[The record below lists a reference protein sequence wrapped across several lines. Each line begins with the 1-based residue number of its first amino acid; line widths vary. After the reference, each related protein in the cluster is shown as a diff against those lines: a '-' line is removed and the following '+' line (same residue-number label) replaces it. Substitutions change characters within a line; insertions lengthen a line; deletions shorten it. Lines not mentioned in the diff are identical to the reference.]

1 MSTSSRR
8 AFTLVEIL
16 VVLAIIGILI
26 ALLLPAVQA
35 AREAARRAQCSNNL
49 KQIGLGLHQYLS
61 SFDVLPPAGS
71 VDRAGNSVGGGMVPQ
86 TASVLMRLTVDLEQ
100 RALYN
105 AYNFALGDV
114 FQGAAVAAN
123 TTVMSTTLQIY
134 LCPSDANS
142 GNTGPLDG
150 GFTAPTACTN
160 YAICGG
166 TNRAYSSG
174 GTVTG
179 IAWWMGGH
187 KWFGSAVS
195 LASITDGTSNT
206 AAFSEWVKGNNGRNS
221 PGQNLVY
228 VIPSYAN
235 GGPTG
240 DDRECQASVTP
251 KWDFKG
257 EYWTLQ
263 DSGRGGPYYHISTPN
278 RHDCATGPG
287 DLDYGAV
294 DSFIG
299 ASSSHPGG
307 VNALLMDGSVRFVKD
322 GISQTVW
329 LALGTRGIGEVS
341 DSISSGTTRSPPRIC
356 TTRVQSVGSEP

>member
-1 MSTSSRR
+1 VNPSRRR
-8 AFTLVEIL
+8 AFTLIEIL
-16 VVLAIIGILI
+16 VVLAIIGVLI

-35 AREAARRAQCSNNL
+35 AREAARRTQCTNNL
-49 KQIGLGLHQYLS
+49 KQIGLGLYSYLT
-61 SFDVLPPAGS
+61 SFDVLPPVGS
-71 VDRAGNSVGGGMVPQ
+71 VDRTGNSVGGGRVPQ
-86 TASVLMRLTVDLEQ
+86 TASAHLRLTNYLEQ

-123 TTVMSTTLQIY
+123 TTVMSTPLKIY
-134 LCPSDANS
+134 LCPSDANR
-142 GNTGPLDG
+142 GNTGPLGG
-150 GFTAPTACTN
+150 GFGATTACTN

-166 TNRAYSSG
+166 TNRANSG
-174 GTVTG
+174 GIVTG
-179 IAWWMGGH
+179 VSWWLGGH
-187 KWFGSAVS
+187 ASFGSAVT
-195 LASITDGTSNT
+195 LAGIVDGTSNT
-206 AAFSEWVKGNNGRNS
+206 AAYGEWVKGNNGRNS
-221 PGQNLVY
+221 PGRNLVY

-235 GGPTG
+235 GGPAG

-278 RHDCATGPG
+278 RRDCATGTG
-287 DLDYGAV
+287 NLAYGVV

-307 VNALLMDGSVRFVKD
+307 VNLLLMDGSVRFIKD
-322 GISQTVW
+322 GISQTTW
-329 LALGTRGIGEVS
+329 LALGTRAGNEVT
-341 DSISSGTTRSPPRIC
+341 DL
-356 TTRVQSVGSEP
+356 GSF